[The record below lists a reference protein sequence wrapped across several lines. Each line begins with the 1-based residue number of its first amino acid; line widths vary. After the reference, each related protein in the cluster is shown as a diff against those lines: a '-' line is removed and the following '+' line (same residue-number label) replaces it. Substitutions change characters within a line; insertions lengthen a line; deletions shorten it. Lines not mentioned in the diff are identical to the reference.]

1 MISVSFFFFN
11 DPIWPDHRWWFR
23 GNHMELSPS
32 GFISGRWIIRT
43 FPDDRMICT
52 MWRVGL
58 DYITHLL
65 GVGQWI
71 ILISPDSSCFQ
82 GHYIYHSI
90 PITLISLLYSYYI
103 PTIFLL
109 YPQCIH
115 VISRFCISMSS
126 LFSMTEF
133 FRGQAARPLP
143 NLNIAGIAGC
153 SPIKWIFIV

>member
-1 MISVSFFFFN
+1 MRQANKFTCISYGSNMIKWFQSVFFLN

-103 PTIFLL
+103 LNVYTL
-109 YPQCIH
+109 YPDFVYPWAVCFPW
-115 VISRFCISMSS
+115 RNF
-126 LFSMTEF
+126 L
-133 FRGQAARPLP
+133 GARPP
-143 NLNIAGIAGC
+143 GP
-153 SPIKWIFIV
+153 SPTST

>member
-1 MISVSFFFFN
+1 MSPPGWICDILKWDKQTNSHALVMDQIWSNDFSQFFFFFN

-103 PTIFLL
+103 PTISSMYTRYIPIL
-109 YPQCIH
+109 YIH
-115 VISRFCISMSS
+115 EQFVFHD
-126 LFSMTEF
+126 
-133 FRGQAARPLP
+133 
-143 NLNIAGIAGC
+143 GI
-153 SPIKWIFIV
+153 F